1 MKNRFK
7 WLKTAQLILLLAAT
21 AAGLTLIFT
30 DDRLYQMI
38 GSDPSVRALC
48 ALLWLVLGL
57 SYLAVLMD
65 FRTLAAMRRDYRE
78 LDYAVYNDRVAGI
91 ANRFSCDAMIEK
103 YMDRPVPDTVGCV
116 MLDLTNIRQINDQ
129 LGHLQGNQAIQS
141 FSDMLHGASLG
152 LCFVGRNGGTKFLA
166 LFENCDESTIPAF
179 LDRVRAGVERYN
191 ARTGE
196 KIEYRWGEA
205 FREGPEIAT
214 IHRLVALS
222 DRRLREKADRKGDEH
237 GPSGR

>member
-65 FRTLAAMRRDYRE
+65 FRALTALRRDYRE

-129 LGHLQGNQAIQS
+129 FGHLQGNQAIQS

-152 LCFVGRNGGTKFLA
+152 LCFVGRNGGNKFMA
-166 LFENCDESTIPAF
+166 LFEDCDE
-179 LDRVRAGVERYN
+179 E
-191 ARTGE
+191 
-196 KIEYRWGEA
+196 
-205 FREGPEIAT
+205 
-214 IHRLVALS
+214 
-222 DRRLREKADRKGDEH
+222 
-237 GPSGR
+237 

>member
-65 FRTLAAMRRDYRE
+65 FRTLTAMRRDYRE

-116 MLDLTNIRQINDQ
+116 MLDLAICRAIRP
-129 LGHLQGNQAIQS
+129 
-141 FSDMLHGASLG
+141 FSPSPTCSTARRWDCASWAATAATSSWR
-152 LCFVGRNGGTKFLA
+152 C
-166 LFENCDESTIPAF
+166 S
-179 LDRVRAGVERYN
+179 
-191 ARTGE
+191 RT
-196 KIEYRWGEA
+196 
-205 FREGPEIAT
+205 AT
-214 IHRLVALS
+214 MRS
-222 DRRLREKADRKGDEH
+222 
-237 GPSGR
+237 

>member
-1 MKNRFK
+1 M
-7 WLKTAQLILLLAAT
+7 
-21 AAGLTLIFT
+21 
-30 DDRLYQMI
+30 
-38 GSDPSVRALC
+38 
-48 ALLWLVLGL
+48 
-57 SYLAVLMD
+57 
-65 FRTLAAMRRDYRE
+65 
-78 LDYAVYNDRVAGI
+78 
-91 ANRFSCDAMIEK
+91 
-103 YMDRPVPDTVGCV
+103 
-116 MLDLTNIRQINDQ
+116 
-129 LGHLQGNQAIQS
+129 
-141 FSDMLHGASLG
+141 
-152 LCFVGRNGGTKFLA
+152 GRNGGTKFLA

-179 LDRVRAGVERYN
+179 FDRVRAGVERYN

>member
-1 MKNRFK
+1 MTGF
-7 WLKTAQLILLLAAT
+7 
-21 AAGLTLIFT
+21 
-30 DDRLYQMI
+30 
-38 GSDPSVRALC
+38 
-48 ALLWLVLGL
+48 
-57 SYLAVLMD
+57 
-65 FRTLAAMRRDYRE
+65 
-78 LDYAVYNDRVAGI
+78 
-91 ANRFSCDAMIEK
+91 ANRASCDDVIDLYSDKPLPDSIGCAMLE
-103 YMDRPVPDTVGCV
+103 
-116 MLDLTNIRQINDQ
+116 LSNIRQINDAA
-129 LGHLQGNQAIQS
+129 GHRAGNQAIRR
-141 FSDMLHGASLG
+141 FGDILREASAG